1 MIRRPPRSTLFPYT
15 TLFRSVYDRLRSE
28 RANPQAD
35 VWFGG
40 PATIFARGA
49 RDSLLEPFRP
59 SWAEAIAP
67 HGRAPGDLYFAAY
80 QTPAVIV
87 YATQAV
93 KPEQA
98 PEDLDD
104 PLAPRWKGKRSEER
118 RVGKECRSRWSPY
131 H

>member
-1 MIRRPPRSTLFPYT
+1 MASKEVSDRPH
-15 TLFRSVYDRLRSE
+15 SE
-28 RANPQAD
+28 RANPQAA

-40 PATIFARGA
+40 PDTVFAPGARGP
-49 RDSLLEPFRP
+49 LLEPFRP

-80 QTPAVIV
+80 ETPAVIV

-98 PEDLDD
+98 PEDWDD
-104 PLAPRWKGKRSEER
+104 LLALRWKSKILIREPLASGTMPAR
-118 RVGKECRSRWSPY
+118 
-131 H
+131 